1 MCAAQGK
8 GKPIRPKQV
17 EIKPHPAPGAPAM
30 DQEQK
35 YFYIGAVLAF
45 LLSLALYIRTMAVSA
60 SFWDS
65 GEFIASA
72 YTLGVPHSPG
82 TPLYVLVGR
91 VFTLLPIPLTVAQ
104 KVNLLSS
111 LCGALGVL
119 FVYIL
124 IIKFLDYILGKS
136 TSVEQSIIKVT
147 GGLVGALVLAASD
160 TFWINAIEA
169 EVYAMS
175 CFLMGFMT
183 WLGLKWGE
191 NPGSHKATLLIY
203 LLFYLLALSVG
214 FHLGTI
220 LAFSGIFFFVLLTAN
235 KALSNL
241 EFLVACIGVGIFVA
255 DATLYREG
263 QATLVMLVIYLL
275 VVAWLLKSKSP
286 FAAVCT
292 GLFILGLSVHL
303 YMLIRSGHN
312 PAIDEGSPE
321 TWRSLYFALRREQY
335 PPMKVFTRK
344 ASIVFQVQ
352 HFSGYFHSQ
361 FQFLPLLLGKV
372 NVSAILPIGLGI
384 WGMVDHFSK
393 HKKSFIMLFVTFF
406 ITSIGLL
413 LFLNFSDEEVRD
425 RDYFYSPAFYYFAI
439 FIGIGA
445 ASVLNEI
452 KGAFKKLDTSATT
465 LLFLVGAILL
475 SIPFLAAKY
484 QFFAHDRSN
493 NYTCR
498 DYAINMLKPLEEN
511 SIIFTNGDND
521 TFPLWYIQEVE
532 QYRKDIRV
540 VNLSLLNTPWYIK
553 QLRDNEP
560 TVPISWSDAKI
571 DELQPFP
578 TREGWML
585 VRDQAV
591 QHILRENR
599 WKKPIYFAVTIP
611 PETYAPYRDYLE
623 MQGLAYLLVQKKG
636 TNMINEEML
645 EDNVYN
651 QFSYRSIL
659 TSDWKKDDSVYLPKH
674 TRHLIQNYA
683 AAFVQLGYIQQYDPQ
698 KSLKAFKIAKEIS
711 PDMEPVVQLL
721 GRVYLQAGDT
731 LKALQ
736 HYQEMVERHPQKLT
750 LLLHLA
756 EMYERTG
763 DYDKAVST
771 LDKLI
776 EKDPGD
782 KQAVLSAF
790 GLAVRANS
798 LQRAR
803 GYLVRWLNAH
813 PNDEEVRNELNEFD
827 NALKSIPR
835 PGDTNQSEE

>member
-1 MCAAQGK
+1 MSANRRKNNTIKTSQA
-8 GKPIRPKQV
+8 
-17 EIKPHPAPGAPAM
+17 EMKPHPPLGAG
-30 DQEQK
+30 ESSEEKK
-35 YFYIGAVLAF
+35 YFYAGAILAF

-72 YTLGVPHSPG
+72 YILGIPHSPG

-91 VFTLLPIPLTVAQ
+91 VFTLLPVPLSVAQ

-111 LCGALGVL
+111 LCGALGVF

-124 IIKFLDYILGKS
+124 IVKFLDYISGKS
-136 TSVEQSIIKVT
+136 TTGEQSMIKVA
-147 GGLVGALVLAASD
+147 GGLVGALFLASSD
-160 TFWINAIEA
+160 TFWTNAIEA

-183 WLGLKWGE
+183 WLGLKWSE
-191 NPGSHKATLLIY
+191 NPSSHKSTLLIF
-203 LLFYLLALSVG
+203 LLFYLLAMSVG

-220 LAFSGIFFFVLLTAN
+220 LAFSGIFFFVWLTAN
-235 KALSNL
+235 KPFSNI
-241 EFLVACIGVGIFVA
+241 EFLIACIGVGIFVA

-263 QATLVMLVIYLL
+263 QATLVMLVIYLGF
-275 VVAWLLKSKSP
+275 VAWLFRTRSP
-286 FAAVCT
+286 FAAVCS
-292 GLFILGLSVHL
+292 GLFFLGLSVHL
-303 YMLIRSGHN
+303 FMLIRSGHN
-312 PAIDEGSPE
+312 PAIDEGSPD
-321 TWRSLYFALRREQY
+321 TWRALYFALRREQY
-335 PPMKVFTRK
+335 PPMNVFTRK
-344 ASIVFQVQ
+344 ASYLFQFQ
-352 HFSGYFHSQ
+352 HFGNYFQSQ
-361 FQFLPLLLGKV
+361 FQMASLYIGKLNLG
-372 NVSAILPIGLGI
+372 SILPIGLGI
-384 WGMVDHFSK
+384 WGMIDHFSK
-393 HKKSFIMLFVTFF
+393 HKKSFIMLFVTFL
-406 ITSIGLL
+406 ITSIGLI

-425 RDYFYSPAFYYFAI
+425 RDYFYSPAFLYFAV

-445 ASVLNEI
+445 AGILNEV
-452 KGAFKKLDTSATT
+452 KNALKNRGTSIAPI
-465 LLFLVGAILL
+465 LFVAGAILVSL
-475 SIPFLAAKY
+475 PFFSAKH

-532 QYRKDIRV
+532 SYRKDVRV

-560 TVPISWSDAKI
+560 TVPIGWTDAKI
-571 DELQPFP
+571 DQLQPIP
-578 TREGWML
+578 TKEGWML
-585 VRDQAV
+585 VRDIAV

-623 MQGLAYLLVQKKG
+623 MQGLAYLLIQKKEK
-636 TNMINEEML
+636 NMINEQVL

-659 TSDWKKDDSVYLPKH
+659 TGDWKKDESVYLPKH

-683 AAFVQLGYIQQYDPQ
+683 AAFVQLGYVQQHDPQ
-698 KSLKAFKIAKEIS
+698 KSLRAFKIAKEIS
-711 PDMEPVVQLL
+711 PHMEPVIQLL

-736 HYQEMVERHPQKLT
+736 HYEEMVQKYPEKLV
-750 LLLHLA
+750 LLYHLA
-756 EMYERTG
+756 ETYERAG
-763 DYDKAVST
+763 QYDKAILT

-776 EKDPGD
+776 EKDPAD
-782 KQAVLSAF
+782 RDAVLSAF
-790 GLAVRANS
+790 GLSVRANA

-803 GYLVRWLNAH
+803 NYLVRWLSTH
-813 PNDEEVRNELNEFD
+813 PNDEEVRKRLNEFD
-827 NALKSIPR
+827 NALSNLPR
-835 PGDTNQSEE
+835 TGDTTQSEE

>member
-1 MCAAQGK
+1 MSATQRK
-8 GKPIRPKQV
+8 GKPIKPKPV
-17 EIKPHPAPGAPAM
+17 EIKPHPAAGDLTAGG
-30 DQEQK
+30 EQK
-35 YFYIGAVLAF
+35 IFYAGAILAF
-45 LLSLALYIRTMAVSA
+45 VLSLALYLRTMAVSA
-60 SFWDS
+60 SFWDA

-72 YTLGVPHSPG
+72 YILGVPHSPG

-91 VFTLLPIPLTVAQ
+91 VFTMLPIPLTVAQ

-124 IIKFLDYILGKS
+124 IVKFLDYILGKS
-136 TSVEQSIIKVT
+136 TSVEQSIIKVV

-183 WLGLKWGE
+183 WLGLKWEE

-220 LAFSGIFFFVLLTAN
+220 LAFSGIFFFVWLTAN
-235 KALSNL
+235 KAFSNL
-241 EFLVACIGVGIFVA
+241 EFLIACIGVGIFVA

-263 QATLVMLVIYLL
+263 QATLVMLVIYLG
-275 VVAWLLKSKSP
+275 VVAWLIKSRSP
-286 FAAVCT
+286 FAAICS

-335 PPMKVFTRK
+335 PPMNVFARK
-344 ASIVFQVQ
+344 ASIVFQFQ
-352 HFSGYFHSQ
+352 HFTGYFYNQ
-361 FQFLPLLLGKV
+361 FQFLPLIIGKT
-372 NVSAILPIGLGI
+372 NISALLPIGLGV

-393 HKKSFIMLFVTFF
+393 HKKSFIMLFVTFL

-413 LFLNFSDEEVRD
+413 LFLNFSDDEVRD
-425 RDYFYSPAFYYFAI
+425 RDYFYSPAFYYFAV

-452 KGAFKKLDTSATT
+452 KGAYQNKETSSRPI
-465 LLFLVGAILL
+465 LIIVGVVMLA
-475 SIPFLAAKY
+475 IPFLAARH
-484 QFFAHDRSN
+484 QFFSHDRSN

-532 QYRKDIRV
+532 NFRKDIRV

-560 TVPISWSDAKI
+560 TVPISWTDAKI
-571 DELQPFP
+571 DELQPVL
-578 TREGWML
+578 TKQGWRL
-585 VRDQAV
+585 VRDIAV
-591 QHILRENR
+591 QHILLENR

-636 TNMINEEML
+636 KNMINEEIL

-651 QFSYRSIL
+651 QFSFRSIL

-683 AAFVQLGYIQQYDPQ
+683 AAFIQLGYIQQYDPQ
-698 KSLKAFKIAKEIS
+698 KSLKAFKVAKEIS
-711 PDMEPVVQLL
+711 PDIEPVVQLL

-736 HYQEMVERHPQKLT
+736 HYQDMVERHPQKLS
-750 LLLHLA
+750 LYLHLA
-756 EMYERTG
+756 EMYERIG
-763 DYDKAVST
+763 EYDKAINT
-771 LDKLI
+771 LDILI

-782 KQAVLSAF
+782 RQAFLSAF
-790 GLAVRANS
+790 GLAVRADA
-798 LQRAR
+798 LQRGR
-803 GYLVRWLNAH
+803 NYLVRWLNAH
-813 PNDEEVRNELNEFD
+813 PNDEEVRRQLDEFD
-827 NALKSIPR
+827 NALKNFPR
-835 PGDTNQSEE
+835 PGDSTQSEE

>member
-1 MCAAQGK
+1 MSANQRKDKKVKTSPA
-8 GKPIRPKQV
+8 
-17 EIKPHPAPGAPAM
+17 EIKPQPIPAIGTGG
-30 DQEQK
+30 EEKK
-35 YFYIGAVLAF
+35 YFYAGAVLAF
-45 LLSLALYIRTMAVSA
+45 LLSLALYLRTMAVSA

-72 YTLGVPHSPG
+72 YILGVPHSPG

-111 LCGALGVL
+111 LCGALGVF

-124 IIKFLDYILGKS
+124 IVKFLDYIWGKS
-136 TSVEQSIIKVT
+136 TTGAESMIKVA
-147 GGLVGALVLAASD
+147 GALVGALFLASSD
-160 TFWINAIEA
+160 TYWTNATEA

-183 WLGLKWGE
+183 WLGLKWSE
-191 NPGSHKATLLIY
+191 NSGSHKATLMIY

-220 LAFSGIFFFVLLTAN
+220 LAFSGIFFFVLLTTD
-235 KALSNL
+235 KPFSNF
-241 EFLVACIGVGIFVA
+241 EFLIACIGVGIFVA
-255 DATLYREG
+255 DATLYRNG
-263 QATLVMLVIYLL
+263 QVTLVMLVIYLG
-275 VVAWLLKSKSP
+275 VVAWLFKTKSP

-292 GLFILGLSVHL
+292 GLFLLGLSVHL
-303 YMLIRSGHN
+303 FMLIRSGQN

-335 PPMKVFTRK
+335 PPMNVLARK
-344 ASIVFQVQ
+344 ASFVFQFE
-352 HFSGYFHSQ
+352 HFSNYFQNQ
-361 FQFLPLLLGKV
+361 FQMASLYIGKLNLG
-372 NVSAILPIGLGI
+372 SILPFALGI

-393 HKKSFIMLFVTFF
+393 HKKSFIMLFVTFLV
-406 ITSIGLL
+406 TSIGLII
-413 LFLNFSDEEVRD
+413 FLNFSDEEVRE
-425 RDYFYSPAFYYFAI
+425 RDYFYSPAFYYFAV

-445 ASVLNEI
+445 ASILNEV
-452 KGAFKKLDTSATT
+452 KQALKSRGTSAAPI
-465 LLFLVGAILL
+465 LVVIGAILISL
-475 SIPFLAAKY
+475 PFFSAKH
-484 QFFAHDRSN
+484 QFFHHDRSN
-493 NYTCR
+493 NYTCH

-511 SIIFTNGDND
+511 AIIFTNGDND

-532 QYRKDIRV
+532 NYRKDVRV

-553 QLRDNEP
+553 QLRDNDP
-560 TVPISWSDAKI
+560 KVPIGWSDEKI
-571 DELQPFP
+571 DQLQPIP
-578 TREGWML
+578 TKEGWML
-585 VRDQAV
+585 VRDIAV

-636 TNMINEEML
+636 TNMINEEEL
-645 EDNVYN
+645 EDNIYH

-659 TSDWKKDDSVYLPKH
+659 TPDWKKDTSVYLPSY

-683 AAFVQLGYIQQYDPQ
+683 AAFVQLGYVQQYDPQ
-698 KSLKAFKIAKEIS
+698 KSLRSFEIANEIS
-711 PDMEPVVQLL
+711 PNMEPVIQLL

-731 LKALQ
+731 LKAIET
-736 HYQEMVERHPQKLT
+736 YEEMVKKYPDKLV
-750 LLLHLA
+750 LLYHLA
-756 EMYERTG
+756 ETYERAG
-763 DYDKAVST
+763 KYDKALLT
-771 LDKLI
+771 IDELLK
-776 EKDPGD
+776 KDPGD

-790 GLAVRANS
+790 GLAVRANA

-803 GYLVRWLNAH
+803 NYLVHWLNVH
-813 PNDEEVRNELNEFD
+813 PNDEEVRERLNEFD
-827 NALKSIPR
+827 DALRNAAPM
-835 PGDTNQSEE
+835 GDTTRSEE